1 MKILT
6 KQPRAKILRLSC
18 RLRPLAMTIKPAQA
32 TMPAR
37 NDDSLP
43 FYYFFIKLPINKH
56 CKYRS
61 RDKN

>member
-6 KQPRAKILRLSC
+6 KHSRAKILRLSC
-18 RLRPLAMTIKPAQA
+18 SLRPFAMTMKPVHA